1 MDQQRDCGSPLDRID
16 GDVLRMMLGDDP
28 DAVAGTARTSR
39 RTAGTRGAGLQ
50 NTGRERAGQGTGGA
64 SFTLPD
70 LYGAPLAMVYAPVQ
84 RFDNLYD
91 PEEGLG
97 AGTIFRDLDLPFYPT
112 GCASCGRGR

>member
-16 GDVLRMMLGDDP
+16 GDVLRMMLGVDP
-28 DAVAGTARTSR
+28 DDAAVTVRASR
-39 RTAGTRGAGLQ
+39 RPAGNRGSQNAGR
-50 NTGRERAGQGTGGA
+50 GCSGQGAAGA
-64 SFTLPD
+64 TFTLPD

-97 AGTIFRDLDLPFYPT
+97 AGTIFRDLDFPFYPT